1 LKGDKAVKIELD
13 NKTMTNHLINSG
25 GAKVQGEKSFGEV
38 LKNALESVNTYQKE
52 FETVLYRHLIGDDV
66 DLHDVVIAGEKARL
80 SLELTLQIRNK
91 AMEAY
96 QEIMRMQI

>member
-1 LKGDKAVKIELD
+1 MKIELD
-13 NKTMTNHLINSG
+13 SKTINSNFDNFG
-25 GAKVQGEKSFGEV
+25 GVKEQREKSFGEV
-38 LKNALESVNTYQKE
+38 LKDALESVNTYQRE
-52 FETVLYRHLIGDDV
+52 YETALYRHLFSNDV

>member
-38 LKNALESVNTYQKE
+38 LKNALESVKHKKE
-52 FETVLYRHLIGDDV
+52 YETVLYRHLIGDDV

>member
-1 LKGDKAVKIELD
+1 MKIELD
-13 NKTMTNHLINSG
+13 NQTITNNF
-25 GAKVQGEKSFGEV
+25 GALKAQRGKSFGQIF
-38 LKNALESVNTYQKE
+38 KDALESVNTYQKDYE
-52 FETVLYRHLIGDDV
+52 SLLNQQLFSEEI
-66 DLHDVVIAGEKARL
+66 DLHKVVIAGEKARI

>member
-1 LKGDKAVKIELD
+1 MKIVNANEVAIGNFGGLKTQGD
-13 NKTMTNHLINSG
+13 
-25 GAKVQGEKSFGEV
+25 KSFGEIF
-38 LKNALESVNTYQKE
+38 KDAINSVNTYQKE
-52 FETVLYRHLIGDDV
+52 YESLNSQQILGDET
-66 DLHDVVIAGEKARL
+66 DLHNVIIAGEKARI

>member
-1 LKGDKAVKIELD
+1 MKIEVNNTRDINNNFEAL
-13 NKTMTNHLINSG
+13 KT
-25 GAKVQGEKSFGEV
+25 QGDKSFGKIFSDV
-38 LKNALESVNTYQKE
+38 LESANTYQKE
-52 FETVLYRHLIGDDV
+52 YESLLGREVFSEEI
-66 DLHDVVIAGEKARL
+66 DLHNILIAGEKAKI

>member
-1 LKGDKAVKIELD
+1 LKIELD
-13 NKTMTNHLINSG
+13 SNINSNFG
-25 GAKVQGEKSFGEV
+25 GLKTQREKSFGQV
-38 LKNALESVNTYQKE
+38 LKDALESLNTYQSE
-52 FETVLYRHLIGDDV
+52 YENVLYRHLFSDDV
-66 DLHDVVIAGEKARL
+66 ELHDVVIAGEKARL

>member
-1 LKGDKAVKIELD
+1 LKIVIDSKAINNDLSNFGGVK
-13 NKTMTNHLINSG
+13 
-25 GAKVQGEKSFGEV
+25 AQREKSFSQV
-38 LKNALESVNTYQKE
+38 LKDALESVNTYQNE
-52 FETVLYRHLIGDDV
+52 YETALYRHLFMDDV